1 MTAIEIKNITK
12 IYKSGFLQKKIKAV
26 DNVNLEVE
34 EGAIFGF
41 LGPNGAGKTTT
52 IKILTGLIFPS
63 SGTASVF
70 GKKVPDVNIMK
81 RVGYLPEHPSFYSHL
96 TGYELLDFYARIFGL
111 NPGERLKRIHSLVE
125 NVGLGKAA
133 DLRISSY
140 SKGMVQRLGIA
151 QALVNEPDLLIFD
164 EPMEGLDPIGRKD
177 VKDIMLELK
186 KNGKT
191 VFFSTHIL
199 PDIEAVCDR
208 VGMLLSGRLVSVG
221 IVDELI
227 KDSLETLVV
236 KVRDLSEEAVSA
248 VGKNAMAI
256 ERSGTSTQFIFVDPN
271 KCNEAVDLARKH
283 GGQIVSIIPHAK
295 TLEEYFMAKVKEE
308 K

>member
-1 MTAIEIKNITK
+1 MTAIEISNLTK
-12 IYKSGFLQKKIKAV
+12 IYKSGFLQRKTRAV
-26 DNVNLEVE
+26 DNLNLEVE
-34 EGAIFGF
+34 AGEIFGF

-63 SGTASVF
+63 HGKALLF
-70 GKKVPDVNIMK
+70 GEKVPDVSMMRKI
-81 RVGYLPEHPSFYSHL
+81 GYLPEHPTFYSHL

-111 NPGERLKRIHSLVE
+111 TPGARLKRIHDLVE
-125 NVGLGKAA
+125 RVGLASA
-133 DLRISSY
+133 SDLRVSSY

-151 QALVNEPDLLIFD
+151 QALINDPDLLIFD

-177 VKDIMLELK
+177 VKDIILKLK

-208 VGMLLSGRLVSVG
+208 VGMLLGGRLVSIG
-221 IVDELI
+221 SIDELL
-227 KDSLETLVV
+227 KETLETLAVT
-236 KVRDLSEEAVSA
+236 VRDISEEVIAKIAESADAV
-248 VGKNAMAI
+248 N
-256 ERSGTSTQFIFVDPN
+256 RSETNVQFIFTDSN
-271 KCNEAVDLARKH
+271 FCDKTIDLVRKH
-283 GGQIVSIIPHAK
+283 GGKIISVIPHAK
-295 TLEEYFMAKVKEE
+295 TLEEYFVKRVEEE